1 MRVLNDVCDLM
12 EQELKEAVKKG
23 AVSSPQEMDSIHH
36 AVETIYY
43 ATVTEA
49 MKDSGYSN
57 TPYYDRRMYDWSN
70 GRNSYEGGRDR
81 NSYGDYSRDDGMKR
95 EIEELKRR
103 MDMMR

>member
-1 MRVLNDVCDLM
+1 MRILNDVCDLM
-12 EQELKEAVKKG
+12 ESALKEYVKKG
-23 AVSSPQEMDSIHH
+23 EVSTPQEIDAIHH

-103 MDMMR
+103 MEMMR